1 MIFSVG
7 GEKNKGVIPFSC
19 QYAPQIN
26 LFYVLKISHQFALS
40 PNEITDDIVEG
51 LRLIKNIVNEGTFI
65 KHSK

>member
-1 MIFSVG
+1 ML
-7 GEKNKGVIPFSC
+7 FSC

-26 LFYVLKISHQFALS
+26 MFYVLKISHQFALL

-51 LRLIKNIVNEGTFI
+51 LRLIENIVNEGTFL